1 MTPLPGD
8 IHNADL
14 VDHALVADVRS
25 ALAAHADPERA
36 VGQQRYMKSDMPF
49 HGLTMGELRRVVGP
63 ILRDPAH
70 RLDRD
75 GWEATIRHLWDD
87 ATHRE
92 ERYAAIELVLA
103 TPYRAWHDPNALPL
117 AAHLVTTG
125 AWWDLVDAT
134 AKLVGRVLAG
144 HHDPTATTIRAWA
157 RADDLWLRRVA
168 IISQLWA
175 KDDTDRDLL
184 TDVIDANLA
193 GSPFGDEFFV
203 RKAIGW
209 ALRQYARVD
218 PDWVMDVVADRH
230 DRLSGLSRREALK
243 HL

>member
-1 MTPLPGD
+1 MVILDRIPVSE
-8 IHNADL
+8 DL
-14 VDHALVADVRS
+14 IAAVRRV
-25 ALAAHADPERA
+25 LAEHGDPERA
-36 VGQQRYMKSDMPF
+36 GGQQRYMKSTMPF
-49 HGLTMGELRRVVGP
+49 HGVTMAQMRRLVRP

-70 RLDRD
+70 ELATRAD
-75 GWEATIRHLWDD
+75 WEATVRTLWDD
-87 ATHRE
+87 AAHRE
-92 ERYAAIELVLA
+92 ERYAAIELAMDRRYGHWHEPDVLA
-103 TPYRAWHDPNALPL
+103 L

-134 AKLVGRVLAG
+134 AELVGEVFAG
-144 HHDPTATTIRAWA
+144 HPAEVAPVLRDWA

-168 IISQLWA
+168 VIAQLRA
-175 KDDTDRDLL
+175 REDTDLDLL
-184 TDVIDANLA
+184 TDVIDANLE
-193 GSPFGDEFFV
+193 GSTYGSEFFV

-218 PDWVMDVVADRH
+218 GDWVRAFVAERG